1 MLLGLKSLVLGS
13 FAVVATFY
21 LPLFCFLFCETI
33 SHMTLLVHTCYFVCR
48 RPNTNTNTNIQY
60 IKAST
65 LAYQL
70 KNYPDFFA
78 SLTPPKYMVMKKD
91 GTFVIFTEEELTPL
105 KQAGKIKIENPMAF
119 GGTIM
124 DVTQKPVMVLVE

>member
-1 MLLGLKSLVLGS
+1 
-13 FAVVATFY
+13 
-21 LPLFCFLFCETI
+21 
-33 SHMTLLVHTCYFVCR
+33 
-48 RPNTNTNTNIQY
+48 
-60 IKAST
+60 
-65 LAYQL
+65 
-70 KNYPDFFA
+70 
-78 SLTPPKYMVMKKD
+78 MVMKKD